1 MTNPSPLL
9 DPVEFVLRE
18 QLQRAWRFR
27 FDGEPCPEDLRE
39 LWAALYSSRIPFPG
53 WLERAPQSHALKGI
67 TRGLPQ
73 NF

>member
-1 MTNPSPLL
+1 MTNPAAWL
-9 DPVEFVLRE
+9 DPVEHVLRD
-18 QLQRAWRFR
+18 QLRRAWVFR
-27 FDGEPCPEDLRE
+27 FGEQPCPTDLRE